1 MQPSPRSPI
10 FIGTDSA
17 KPDTL
22 SRRSFLKHNA
32 RLILWSTALC
42 CGIRIPRLAGATE
55 IPDISVVTGD
65 RTTATRAAVDLL
77 GGMRRF
83 VKPDQNVIIKPNM
96 SFAGGPEDATD
107 THPDVV
113 RELVVM
119 CKEAGADRIRVLD
132 HTLRREERCIEGV
145 KKVCDPM
152 GDDIVQAV
160 SRSRFFKS
168 AAIPEGRQM
177 TETDVMREVLEADVL
192 IAAPVAKSHSSSGVS
207 LSMKGM
213 MGLIYNRGVMHSR
226 YDLHESIVDLASLL
240 KPALVVVDGSRVL
253 STNGPGGPGRV
264 LQANTIIAS
273 ADMVAADAQAV
284 SMFEWYGQKLAPR
297 NVKHI
302 RIAHERGLGRMDV
315 ENLRRKQIKVG

>member
-1 MQPSPRSPI
+1 M
-10 FIGTDSA
+10 
-17 KPDTL
+17 
-22 SRRSFLKHNA
+22 SRRGFLRYNA
-32 RLILWSTALC
+32 RLLLWTAAISAGL
-42 CGIRIPRLAGATE
+42 RLPRPAAAGE
-55 IPDISVVTGD
+55 IPDIALAVGD
-65 RTTATRAAVDLL
+65 RVPATRAAVDLL
-77 GGMRRF
+77 GGMGRF
-83 VKPDQNVIIKPNM
+83 VKPGQKVVIKPNM

-107 THPDVV
+107 TNPEVV
-113 RELVVM
+113 RELVAM
-119 CKEAGADRIRVLD
+119 CREAEAERVRVLD

-145 KKVCDPM
+145 QKACEVH

-160 SRSRFFKS
+160 SRSRFFKETP
-168 AAIPEGRQM
+168 IPEGRQM

-192 IAAPVAKSHSSSGVS
+192 IAAPVAKSHSGAGVS

-213 MGLIYNRGVMHSR
+213 MGLVYNRGVMHSR

-264 LQANTIIAS
+264 LKMDTIIAS

-284 SMFEWYGQKLAPR
+284 AMFEWYGRKLQPR

-315 ENLRRKQIKVG
+315 ENLRLKQVQV